1 MKEYKGFIRFVREM
15 EGTKSEGDYAYLELD
30 ENTKYRLYRSKHLA
44 ADSDFL
50 RPYEDMEVCVKGDVE
65 ENESRCITSINN
77 QEV

>member
-50 RPYEDMEVCVKGDVE
+50 RP
-65 ENESRCITSINN
+65 
-77 QEV
+77 